1 MKKLSRIE
9 AELKK
14 QALIMWKKRVYWK
27 IVFLE
32 LFSFFILFIYLIPY
46 LQLIKRIVL
55 RLSIKL
61 PEKE

>member
-32 LFSFFILFIYLIPY
+32 LFSLFILFIYLIPY

-61 PEKE
+61 PKKE